1 MVQGLQVPK
10 LELEKGSILI
20 IEDSMMF
27 SKALKKGLSALGYHI
42 TLAHTLHDAI
52 HTLIDHSFDLII
64 LDLNLPDGE
73 GEEIFKNL
81 DIFKKLKIIVY
92 TSDTDKDR
100 RNEWFRYGVL
110 RYLSKSDPMTFVFK
124 EIDTVMKSLVENI
137 SYSIL
142 LVDDSRFI
150 CRQISELLQP
160 RNYTVSI
167 ANDGKTARELFNE
180 KIFDLIILD
189 LELPDTTGEALL
201 IELRK
206 HQQSAKTPIFILTGQ
221 YDASGVGRLIKQ
233 GANEFFLKPFI
244 AEELLLKIDF
254 WIDYERTSKQ
264 NLYQHTILQEY
275 KDAVDRSTI
284 VSRTNQKG
292 FITYV
297 NDKFCQIS
305 GYTKEELLGQP
316 HNLVRHPDMP
326 KAVFQNLW
334 ETIQAGK
341 SWEGIVKN
349 RRKDGSHYWVSAV
362 INPIIDQDGTIVEF
376 MSIRT
381 DITSIHNIHDSLK
394 TQLKISEESFE
405 DAYHM
410 FKQYENAINV
420 STILTRT
427 DLDGNITFANT
438 NFYTTTGYTE
448 AEVLGKNHSIIRHK
462 DTPNDVFTD
471 LWATLKAGKVWK
483 GVFKNQKKDGTAYWV
498 NSTILPILDKVGNPL
513 EYMAIRREITEIIKL
528 HEEIEST
535 QQEVIYRMGEI
546 AESRSKETG
555 NHVRRVAEYSRLLAL
570 KLGFDKQEADLIAT
584 ASPMHDIGKVGIPDA
599 ILLKPGKLDDAEWEI
614 MRTHAM
620 LGYTILQNSSRPLL
634 QAAAIIAKEHHEK
647 YNGTGYPLNIS
658 GANIHIYARIVA
670 IADVFDALS
679 HDRCYKKAWEDEAV
693 FDFFRKE
700 REEHFDPKLVDL
712 FLDTK
717 DEFLAIRDSLK
728 DTIYFSA

>member
-1 MVQGLQVPK
+1 MALDLKPSR
-10 LELEKGSILI
+10 LIPNKGSILV
-20 IEDSMMF
+20 IEDSVMF
-27 SKALKKGLSALGYHI
+27 HKALKKNLTPLGYHI

-52 HTLIDHSFDLII
+52 HILIDHSFDLII

-73 GEEIFKNL
+73 GEEILKNL
-81 DIFKKLKIIVY
+81 EIIKKLKIIVY
-92 TSDTDKDR
+92 TSDLDNDR

-110 RYLSKSDPMTFVFK
+110 GYLSKTDPFVFVIK
-124 EIDTVMKSLVENI
+124 EIDTVMKSLLENT

-142 LVDDSRFI
+142 VVDDSRFI
-150 CRQISELLQP
+150 CRQIAELLQP
-160 RNYTVSI
+160 RNYQIQLAHNGAEAKKLVAKNS
-167 ANDGKTARELFNE
+167 
-180 KIFDLIILD
+180 FDLMIFD
-189 LELPDTTGEALL
+189 LELPDTTGEKLL
-201 IELRK
+201 IEMRK
-206 HQQSAKTPIFILTGQ
+206 HKETAQTPILILTGK
-221 YDASGVGRLIKQ
+221 YDASTVGRLIKQ

-254 WIDYERTSKQ
+254 WIDFRRKTKES
-264 NLYQHTILQEY
+264 LYQQKILQEY

-284 VSRTNQKG
+284 VSKTNTKG
-292 FITYV
+292 IITYA
-297 NDKFCQIS
+297 NDKFCEIS
-305 GYTKEELLGQP
+305 GYCGEELIGKP
-316 HNLVRHPDMP
+316 HNIVRHPDVP

-334 ETIQAGK
+334 ETILAGK

-349 RRKDGSHYWVSAV
+349 KRKDGSHYWVNAV

-381 DITSIHNIHDSLK
+381 DITNIHDIHDTLK
-394 TQLKISEESFE
+394 SQLKISEENFE

-410 FKQYENAINV
+410 FKQYENAINE

-427 DLDGNITFANT
+427 DLEGNITFANA
-438 NFYTTTGYTE
+438 NFYKTTGYTE
-448 AEVLGKNHSIIRHK
+448 SEVLGKNHSIIRHK
-462 DTPNDVFTD
+462 ETPNDVFVD

-483 GVFKNQKKDGTAYWV
+483 GIFKNQKKDGTAYWV
-498 NSTILPILDKVGNPL
+498 YSTILPILDKTGNPL

-570 KLGFDKQEADLIAT
+570 KLGLDKKESNLIAT

-599 ILLKPGKLDDAEWEI
+599 ILLKPGKLDDAEWDI

-647 YNGTGYPLNIS
+647 FNGLGYPMGIK
-658 GANIHIYARIVA
+658 GENIHLYARIVA

-693 FDFFRKE
+693 FEFFEKE
-700 REEHFDPKLVDL
+700 RSNHFDPVLVDL
-712 FLDTK
+712 FFAHK

-728 DTIYFSA
+728 DTLIPSY